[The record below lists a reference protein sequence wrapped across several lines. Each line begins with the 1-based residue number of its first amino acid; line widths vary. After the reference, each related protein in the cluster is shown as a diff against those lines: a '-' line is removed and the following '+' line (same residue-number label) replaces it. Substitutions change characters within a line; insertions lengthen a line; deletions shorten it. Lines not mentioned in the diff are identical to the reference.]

1 MHPSFHTHS
10 PTQPRLLI
18 YLKLLIMPMPI
29 MIWLAVIVEA
39 AIQNWIDMVRND
51 FFFFVRAREK
61 KNPRDGKK
69 KILTFLSF
77 FPVPHFSPK
86 KLQQNTLQAILL
98 AIQFINATIGWYE
111 TVKAADAV
119 AALKASL
126 KPLATVKRDG
136 VWNNVDAGG
145 VVPGDLVLLASG
157 SAVPAD
163 CIVNEGQIDVDAS
176 ALTGES
182 LPITV
187 KRGGAAQMGSTVV
200 RGEVNGTVQHT
211 GKDTFFGR
219 TAMLLQQVSDERRW
233 GVFLFLPLL
242 FDISRSLLIS
252 HHLFSSFSTPKTSK
266 P

>member
-1 MHPSFHTHS
+1 MKPFSERDEKKKTHS
-10 PTQPRLLI
+10 S
-18 YLKLLIMPMPI
+18 
-29 MIWLAVIVEA
+29 
-39 AIQNWIDMVRND
+39 
-51 FFFFVRAREK
+51 
-61 KNPRDGKK
+61 
-69 KILTFLSF
+69 FLSF
-77 FPVPHFSPK
+77 FLFSSSSSSLLFSSSK
-86 KLQQNTLQAILL
+86 HQAILL
-98 AIQFINATIGWYE
+98 AIQFINATTGWYE

-136 VWNNVDAGG
+136 VWNNIDAGG

-163 CIVNEGQIDVDAS
+163 CIINEGQIDVDAS

-219 TAMLLQQVSDERRW
+219 TAMLLQQVRVGKKRKKGKDRAGARFFFFSQKVFFFFSFDASLSDH
-233 GVFLFLPLL
+233 FLTFFARPQPSNL
-242 FDISRSLLIS
+242 SLL
-252 HHLFSSFSTPKTSK
+252 SSPSPSATSSASCSASS
-266 P
+266 

>member
-1 MHPSFHTHS
+1 MEKFS
-10 PTQPRLLI
+10 PLFPL
-18 YLKLLIMPMPI
+18 
-29 MIWLAVIVEA
+29 
-39 AIQNWIDMVRND
+39 
-51 FFFFVRAREK
+51 
-61 KNPRDGKK
+61 
-69 KILTFLSF
+69 
-77 FPVPHFSPK
+77 FPVPIFLPK
-86 KLQQNTLQAILL
+86 KLSKKLQAILL

-126 KPLATVKRDG
+126 KPLATVTRDG
-136 VWNNVDAGG
+136 VWNNIDAGG
-145 VVPGDLVLLASG
+145 VVPGDLVLLALGAS
-157 SAVPAD
+157 VPAD

-219 TAMLLQQVSDERRW
+219 TAMLLQQVKR
-233 GVFLFLPLL
+233 GVFLFSFL
-242 FDISRSLLIS
+242 FFSFSSSCSSFLRFLFCS
-252 HHLFSSFSTPKTSK
+252 HHLFFFFDPQNNETSTSTTK
-266 P
+266 

>member
-1 MHPSFHTHS
+1 M
-10 PTQPRLLI
+10 R
-18 YLKLLIMPMPI
+18 
-29 MIWLAVIVEA
+29 A
-39 AIQNWIDMVRND
+39 
-51 FFFFVRAREK
+51 RARERNEK
-61 KNPRDGKK
+61 RAHPYP
-69 KILTFLSF
+69 SSSS
-77 FPVPHFSPK
+77 PVPKPN
-86 KLQQNTLQAILL
+86 QNTKQAILL

-136 VWNNVDAGG
+136 VWANIDAGG

-219 TAMLLQQVSDERRW
+219 TAMLLQQVQCFGEAGDGKEGEKTRQAL
-233 GVFLFLPLL
+233 LFLH
-242 FDISRSLLIS
+242 S
-252 HHLFSSFSTPKTSK
+252 
-266 P
+266 

>member
-1 MHPSFHTHS
+1 
-10 PTQPRLLI
+10 
-18 YLKLLIMPMPI
+18 MPI

-39 AIQNWIDMVRND
+39 AIQNWIDMVRREK
-51 FFFFVRAREK
+51 FFLFFSFPSAK
-61 KNPRDGKK
+61 KNPQILTSFLPLNFPPPPRCRFFTKKHKK
-69 KILTFLSF
+69 KKT
-77 FPVPHFSPK
+77 P
-86 KLQQNTLQAILL
+86 QAILL

-136 VWNNVDAGG
+136 VWNNIDAGG

-219 TAMLLQQVSDERRW
+219 TAMLLQQVNENEREREI
-233 GVFLFLPLL
+233 LE
-242 FDISRSLLIS
+242 
-252 HHLFSSFSTPKTSK
+252 
-266 P
+266 

>member
-1 MHPSFHTHS
+1 MHLHPH
-10 PTQPRLLI
+10 PNNRLLI

-39 AIQNWIDMVRND
+39 SIQNWIDMVRGEE
-51 FFFFVRAREK
+51 FFFTLSPEPFESTGKGGKKLTFFPPLFSFSSRSPPPSLPSPPPK
-61 KNPRDGKK
+61 KNS
-69 KILTFLSF
+69 LS
-77 FPVPHFSPK
+77 H
-86 KLQQNTLQAILL
+86 QAILL

-136 VWNNVDAGG
+136 VWDNIDAGG

-163 CIVNEGQIDVDAS
+163 CIINEGQIDVDAS

-219 TAMLLQQVSDERRW
+219 TAMLLQQVRR
-233 GVFLFLPLL
+233 GVFFPLL
-242 FDISRSLLIS
+242 CFRGC
-252 HHLFSSFSTPKTSK
+252 P
-266 P
+266 